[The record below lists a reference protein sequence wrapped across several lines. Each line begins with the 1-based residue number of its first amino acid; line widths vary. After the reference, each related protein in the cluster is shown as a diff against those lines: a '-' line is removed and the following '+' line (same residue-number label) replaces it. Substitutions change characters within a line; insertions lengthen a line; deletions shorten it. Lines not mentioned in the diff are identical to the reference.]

1 MSQAGLESYVKEHF
15 DLPLVEF
22 MKQKVESDT
31 LCDHEIAPLLKV
43 SVSSV
48 RKIRCAFGIEKAN
61 SFIRRF
67 EGKYG
72 VRALETFK
80 KLAEDPNHSLAD
92 VARRFSFSR
101 EYARQVYKKIYGS
114 PYSALL
120 KRKSA
125 ERKKIRLME
134 KWKKT
139 KQAEDLKAIMA
150 RIKSIG
156 VAPEIISRGRE
167 HIIFANQQKLIVRTT
182 SKPAMLHNREYFRIN
197 IKSCRDAGCD
207 FFICICRNGRDNTH
221 FVIPAGAMPG
231 SVISLL
237 PCASPERSKYAQFR
251 EAWHLIG
258 AQN

>member
-1 MSQAGLESYVKEHF
+1 MSQTGLESEVKEHF

-22 MKQKVESDT
+22 MKQKEESDT
-31 LCDHEIAPLLKV
+31 PGDQEIAPLLKV
-43 SVSSV
+43 SVYPV
-48 RKIRCAFGIEKAN
+48 RKIQYAPGIEKAN

-67 EGKYG
+67 EAKYG

-80 KLAEDPNHSLAD
+80 SLAENPSHSLAD
-92 VARRFSFSR
+92 AARRFSFSR
-101 EYARQVYKKIYGS
+101 EYARQVYKKIYGT
-114 PYSALL
+114 PYSTLL

-156 VAPEIISRGRE
+156 VTPKITSRGRE
-167 HIIFANQQKLIVRTT
+167 HIIFANQYKLIVRTT

-197 IKSCRDAGCD
+197 VKNCRDADCD
-207 FFICICRNGRDNTH
+207 FFICTCRNGKDNTH
-221 FVIPAGAMPG
+221 FVIPADAMPG

-237 PCASPERSKYAQFR
+237 PNASPERSKYARFK
-251 EAWHLIG
+251 EAWHLIRRR
-258 AQN
+258 N